1 MLVKDG
7 RRLSQRAMYYYSQQ
21 WWYPEFSIGAG
32 SGALAPTRQN
42 EEGQME
48 LASCSFQERSS
59 ELRER
64 RLLQWTASTPALP
77 SRGRYCVFLQKLST
91 FSSKVVC
98 YTHTPEKIV
107 RSQGRS
113 IPCSQEAQ
121 RQVPFCH
128 HTGLL
133 NSRCC
138 EPNSSSLSYEL
149 LPSCLH
155 FIHLTVL
162 PPLIVDFLTSV
173 HQYRL
178 KAEKCTKI
186 NSKQISMA

>member
-1 MLVKDG
+1 MKKARWSLHPVPY
-7 RRLSQRAMYYYSQQ
+7 RRGAPSFESAVFYSGQQ
-21 WWYPEFSIGAG
+21 ACLLFLPEGD
-32 SGALAPTRQN
+32 T
-42 EEGQME
+42 
-48 LASCSFQERSS
+48 
-59 ELRER
+59 
-64 RLLQWTASTPALP
+64 
-77 SRGRYCVFLQKLST
+77 VFLQKLST

-107 RSQGRS
+107 RSKGRS

-149 LPSCLH
+149 LPFCLH
-155 FIHLTVL
+155 FIRLTVL
-162 PPLIVDFLTSV
+162 PPLIVHFLTSV